1 MIQYYLTIANLDS
14 IVPHLFVKTEFS
26 FEAAIDVVGLAT
38 GLSGGSL
45 LSVDLN
51 DSFKELCEEYNLEGV
66 RRANIAVFYDDVVL
80 CRLL

>member
-1 MIQYYLTIANLDS
+1 MANLDS

-51 DSFKELCEEYNLEGV
+51 DSFKELCEEYDLERV
-66 RRANIAVFYDDVVL
+66 RRANIEVVYDDVVL
-80 CRLL
+80 YRLL